1 MGIEYIGNG
10 NPDGTVMGSAS
21 TEKLGFFGIAT
32 PVVRPSITAVAT
44 ATATTALNE
53 TKIDRLYT
61 ALRNLGIIA
70 TDG

>member
-61 ALRNLGIIA
+61 ALLSLGIIA

>member
-44 ATATTALNE
+44 ATATTTLNE